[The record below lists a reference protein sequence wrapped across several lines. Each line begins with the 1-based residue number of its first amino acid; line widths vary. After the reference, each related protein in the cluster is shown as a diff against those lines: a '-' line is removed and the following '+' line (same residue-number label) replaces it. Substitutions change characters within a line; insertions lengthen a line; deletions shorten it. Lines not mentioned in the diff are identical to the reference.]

1 MLENKLVAGLDI
13 DLSTYSLGIIKQP
26 TIKQLIELPFDDSDI
41 TYPFIAIEQY
51 YSQAKE
57 YIEENKSEL
66 DFSRMDCLNPL
77 EMTSKSL
84 ISEEYDR
91 DIQINYRD
99 VFIERKKRYSFLE
112 IYFLVLS
119 LFFDCS
125 ISDFYINNINGKIL
139 ITIKDKA
146 IIDEH
151 NIEVLNKVILKYFK
165 IDIDSLLEKK
175 EDDWIENTGSKR
187 EKELIKKFKDKE
199 RKRREKSILHLCDYI
214 NIVVHQ
220 DKRNY
225 LDILNWTYFQLIST
239 IEISRLKQS
248 FDIGMRILT
257 TGKGLIKTEDIVD
270 WQKES
275 KLKIDNSIY

>member
-1 MLENKLVAGLDI
+1 MLENKLVTGLDI
-13 DLSTYSLGIIKQP
+13 DLSTYSLGVIKQP
-26 TIKQLIELPFDDSDI
+26 TIKQLVELPFDDSDI
-41 TYPFIAIEQY
+41 TYPFVAIEQY
-51 YSQAKE
+51 YNQAKE
-57 YIEENKSEL
+57 YTEENKSEL

-91 DIQINYRD
+91 DIQVNYRD

-125 ISDFYINNINGKIL
+125 ISDFYINNVNGKIL

-146 IIDEH
+146 IIDEN

-175 EDDWIENTGSKR
+175 EDDWVENTGSKR
-187 EKELIKKFKDKE
+187 EKELIKKFKEKE

-225 LDILNWTYFQLIST
+225 LDILDWTYFQLIST

>member
-1 MLENKLVAGLDI
+1 M
-13 DLSTYSLGIIKQP
+13 P
-26 TIKQLIELPFDDSDI
+26 
-41 TYPFIAIEQY
+41 
-51 YSQAKE
+51 
-57 YIEENKSEL
+57 
-66 DFSRMDCLNPL
+66 
-77 EMTSKSL
+77 
-84 ISEEYDR
+84 
-91 DIQINYRD
+91 
-99 VFIERKKRYSFLE
+99 
-112 IYFLVLS
+112 
-119 LFFDCS
+119 
-125 ISDFYINNINGKIL
+125 INGR
-139 ITIKDKA
+139 
-146 IIDEH
+146 
-151 NIEVLNKVILKYFK
+151 LNKVILKYFK

>member
-1 MLENKLVAGLDI
+1 M
-13 DLSTYSLGIIKQP
+13 
-26 TIKQLIELPFDDSDI
+26 
-41 TYPFIAIEQY
+41 
-51 YSQAKE
+51 
-57 YIEENKSEL
+57 
-66 DFSRMDCLNPL
+66 
-77 EMTSKSL
+77 
-84 ISEEYDR
+84 
-91 DIQINYRD
+91 
-99 VFIERKKRYSFLE
+99 
-112 IYFLVLS
+112 
-119 LFFDCS
+119 
-125 ISDFYINNINGKIL
+125 
-139 ITIKDKA
+139 
-146 IIDEH
+146 
-151 NIEVLNKVILKYFK
+151 NKVILKYFK